1 MNVLKK
7 IYKEIKKHKKIV
19 LARHIGPDPDAL
31 GSTLGLKE
39 IILNTFPN
47 KQVYAVGTPAARHK
61 YIGNLDM
68 FDEKLYED
76 ALLIVLDTP
85 DIKRVDGID
94 PTRFKHK
101 IKIDHHPIVDKYCD
115 IEYVVDA
122 ASSASELV
130 IELVYS
136 TPLKINKEAAEKLY
150 AGLIS
155 DTNRFLYSYT
165 TDKTFYLVSWLL
177 KKTNINIIDNNEK
190 MYTMSIN
197 EKKLQSY
204 VILNIKITDNK
215 LGYLVLNQEEL
226 DELASDAATM
236 TNIVN
241 YLNYTEEMISWVIF
255 AYDKN
260 IDKFRASVRSRG
272 PIINDV
278 ASHFNGGGHIFASGA
293 RLNNLDEVDDM
304 IKELD
309 KVCEEYNGKNE

>member
-115 IEYVVDA
+115 IEYVVDT

-177 KKTNINIIDNNEK
+177 KKTNINIIDIYEK

>member
-177 KKTNINIIDNNEK
+177 KKTNINIIDIYEK